1 MRNLIAFPVLFL
13 VLLLQTTI
21 FSRLTLLSGAAD
33 LMLVTLAALAV
44 QEQVTSAWHWA
55 VLGGLMMGLVSGVPW
70 FVPVVGY
77 LAVVG
82 LARLL
87 QQRFWQAP
95 ILALFAVV
103 FAGSWAVNLLT
114 FAALQILGRPIAL
127 DDALG
132 LVILPS
138 LLLNMLLAVPVR
150 ALIVDLAGWLY
161 PVEETL

>member
-1 MRNLIAFPVLFL
+1 MRNLVAFPILFL

-55 VLGGLMMGLVSGVPW
+55 VLGGLMVGLASGVPW
-70 FVPVVGY
+70 FVPVIGY
-77 LAVVG
+77 LVVVG
-82 LARLL
+82 LARLF

-95 ILALFAVV
+95 ILALFGVV
-103 FAGSWAVNLLT
+103 FTGSWVVNLLT
-114 FAALQILGRPIAL
+114 LFALQIAGRAIAL
-127 DDALG
+127 DDALS

-150 ALIVDLAGWLY
+150 ALIVDLADWLY

>member
-1 MRNLIAFPVLFL
+1 MRNLVAFPVLFL
-13 VLLLQTTI
+13 VLMLQTTI

-33 LMLVTLAALAV
+33 LMLVTLAALAI

-55 VLGGLMMGLVSGVPW
+55 VLGGLMIGLVSGVPW

-77 LAVVG
+77 LIVVG

-87 QQRFWQAP
+87 QQRFWQVP
-95 ILALFAVV
+95 VLALFAVV
-103 FAGSWAVNLLT
+103 FTGSWVVNLLT
-114 FAALQILGRPIAL
+114 FAALQIMGRPIAL

-150 ALIVDLAGWLY
+150 TLIVDLANWLY

>member
-1 MRNLIAFPVLFL
+1 MRNLVAFPVLFL
-13 VLLLQTTI
+13 VLMLQTTI

-33 LMLVTLAALAV
+33 LMLVTLAALAI
-44 QEQVTSAWHWA
+44 QEQVTSAWPWA
-55 VLGGLMMGLVSGVPW
+55 VLGGLMIGLVSGVPW

-77 LAVVG
+77 LIVVG

-87 QQRFWQAP
+87 QQRFWQVP
-95 ILALFAVV
+95 VLALFAVV
-103 FAGSWAVNLLT
+103 FTGSWVVNLLT
-114 FAALQILGRPIAL
+114 FAALQIMGRPIAL

-150 ALIVDLAGWLY
+150 TLIVDLANWLY

>member
-1 MRNLIAFPVLFL
+1 MRNLAAFPILLL
-13 VLLLQTTI
+13 VLMLQMTI

-44 QEQVTSAWHWA
+44 QEQVTTSWHWA
-55 VLGGLMMGLVSGVPW
+55 VLGGLMVGLVSGVPW
-70 FVPVVGY
+70 GVPVAGY
-77 LAVVG
+77 LVVVG

-87 QQRFWQAP
+87 QQRFWQVP

-103 FAGSWAVNLLT
+103 FAGSWVVNLMT
-114 FAALQILGRPIAL
+114 FAALQLLGRSITL
-127 DDALG
+127 DEALG

-138 LLLNMLLAVPVR
+138 LLLNMLLAIPVR
-150 ALIVDLAGWLY
+150 ALVVDLAEWLN